1 MQQKACSFEKLR
13 LQGRIFPTTKK
24 GMRPV
29 RSFSGSVSYEL
40 LRPIAQGGMGCVYE
54 GIQEGSDEFRKR
66 VAIKIIRQEYSKLPL
81 FRKNFIGE
89 AQLVADL
96 IHANIVQTYHLG
108 YAHNQYFMVME
119 YVNGMN
125 LEQFMLQHR
134 ALGETIPWDLAAF
147 ITSRISRALAFA
159 HVHRGA
165 DGKPLGIVHRDVSPK
180 NIMVGYSG
188 DVKLTDFG
196 IAKAF
201 NLMYS
206 KEGEIIAGRSDYLS
220 PEQAR
225 LEVTDPRADLFSCGV
240 VLSEMLLGYN
250 PFLGDTPEQS
260 RENICSMP
268 LPDFRT
274 AIPKTAHALIPIL
287 ERCLERPREERYQ
300 RATELMTELER
311 FLYAKG
317 YGPTN
322 EKFALYLKNLYKD
335 GQAYEDDLT
344 ERPVSIALNPSED
357 EEA

>member
-1 MQQKACSFEKLR
+1 
-13 LQGRIFPTTKK
+13 
-24 GMRPV
+24 MRPV
-29 RSFSGSVSYEL
+29 SKFADKVPYQL

-54 GIQEGSDEFRKR
+54 ALQEGSDGFRKR
-66 VAIKIIRQEYSKLPL
+66 VAIKIIRQEYSQLPL

-108 YAHNQYFMVME
+108 YAHGQYYMVME
-119 YVNGMN
+119 YVRGVN

-134 ALGETIPWDLAAF
+134 ALGESVPWDLAAF
-147 ITSRISRALAFA
+147 VISRLSRALACA
-159 HVHRGA
+159 HEHRDA
-165 DGKPLGIVHRDVSPK
+165 DGKLLGIVHRDVSPK
-180 NIMVGYSG
+180 NIMLADSG

-240 VLSEMLLGYN
+240 VLAEMLTGYY
-250 PFLGDTPEQS
+250 PFLGATPEES

-268 LPDFRT
+268 LAEFDDL
-274 AIPKTAHALIPIL
+274 IPKESKKLRDIL
-287 ERCLERPREERYQ
+287 HRCLERDRDKRYQ
-300 RATELMTELER
+300 NAKALMVELEQL
-311 FLYAKG
+311 LYAKG

-322 EKFALYLKNLYKD
+322 EKLALYLKNLYKD
-335 GQAYEDDLT
+335 GQAYADDMSEL
-344 ERPVSIALNPSED
+344 PVSMALNPD
-357 EEA
+357 QDG

>member
-1 MQQKACSFEKLR
+1 
-13 LQGRIFPTTKK
+13 
-24 GMRPV
+24 MRPV
-29 RSFSGSVSYEL
+29 SKFADKVPYQL

-54 GIQEGSDEFRKR
+54 ALQEGSDGFKKR
-66 VAIKIIRQEYSKLPL
+66 VAIKIIRQEYSQLPL

-108 YAHNQYFMVME
+108 YAHKQYYMVME
-119 YVNGMN
+119 YVRGVN

-134 ALGETIPWDLAAF
+134 ALEEAVPWDLAAF
-147 ITSRISRALAFA
+147 VVSRLSRALACA
-159 HVHRGA
+159 HEHA
-165 DGKPLGIVHRDVSPK
+165 DANGKLLGIVHRDVSPK
-180 NIMVGYSG
+180 NIMLAESG

-240 VLSEMLLGYN
+240 VLAEMLTGYN
-250 PFLGDTPEQS
+250 PFLGATPEES
-260 RENICSMP
+260 RNNICSMP
-268 LPDFRT
+268 LEDIDDLLPDESMR
-274 AIPKTAHALIPIL
+274 LRPIL
-287 ERCLERPREERYQ
+287 HKCLQRSRDKRYQ
-300 RATELMTELER
+300 TAKDLMVDLEKL
-311 FLYAKG
+311 LYAKG

-322 EKFALYLKNLYKD
+322 EKLAHYLKGLYKD
-335 GQAYEDDLT
+335 GQAYVDDISEL
-344 ERPVSIALNPSED
+344 PVSMALNPDED
-357 EEA
+357 G

>member
-1 MQQKACSFEKLR
+1 
-13 LQGRIFPTTKK
+13 
-24 GMRPV
+24 MRT
-29 RSFSGSVSYEL
+29 FSGDIAYEL

-54 GIQEGSDEFRKR
+54 GIQEGSGGFRKR

-108 YAHNQYFMVME
+108 YANNQYYMVME
-119 YVNGMN
+119 YVNGVN

-134 ALGETIPWDLAAF
+134 ALGESIPWDLAAF
-147 ITSRISRALAFA
+147 ITSRLSRALAFA
-159 HVHRGA
+159 HVQQGA

-180 NIMVGYSG
+180 NIMLAYSG

-240 VLSEMLLGYN
+240 VLSEMLLGFN
-250 PFLGDTPEQS
+250 AFLGDTPQQS
-260 RENICSMP
+260 RDHICSMP
-268 LPDFRT
+268 LPDYKGVL
-274 AIPKTAHALIPIL
+274 PKNARELVPIL

-300 RATELMTELER
+300 TAGELMTDLER

-322 EKFALYLKNLYKD
+322 EKFAKYLNNLYSD
-335 GQAYEDDLT
+335 GQAYEDDIS
-344 ERPVSIALNPSED
+344 ERPVSIALNPAAGD
-357 EEA
+357 KD

>member
-1 MQQKACSFEKLR
+1 
-13 LQGRIFPTTKK
+13 
-24 GMRPV
+24 MRPV
-29 RSFSGSVSYEL
+29 RTFEGNIAYEL

-54 GIQEGSDEFRKR
+54 GLQEGPDGFRKK

-89 AQLVADL
+89 ARLVADL

-108 YAHNQYFMVME
+108 FAHSQYYMVME
-119 YVNGMN
+119 YVHGVN

-134 ALGETIPWDLAAF
+134 ALGVSIPWDLAAF
-147 ITSRISRALAFA
+147 VISRLSRALAYA
-159 HVHRGA
+159 HARTGD
-165 DGKPLGIVHRDVSPK
+165 DGKPLGIVHRDVSPR
-180 NIMVGYSG
+180 NIMLSYSG

-225 LEVTDPRADLFSCGV
+225 MEVTDKRADLFSCGV
-240 VLSEMLLGYN
+240 VLAEMLLEHN
-250 PFLGDTPEQS
+250 PFLGSTPEAS
-260 RENICSMP
+260 RDNICAMP
-268 LPDFRT
+268 LPDFK
-274 AIPKTAHALIPIL
+274 ADLPKEAHGLVPVML
-287 ERCLERPREERYQ
+287 RCLERDRRKRYPS
-300 RATELMTELER
+300 AEALMFDLER
-311 FLYAKG
+311 FLYGKG

-322 EKFALYLKNLYKD
+322 EKLAQYLSELYKD

-344 ERPVSIALNPSED
+344 DMPVSIALNPD
-357 EEA
+357 KR

>member
-1 MQQKACSFEKLR
+1 
-13 LQGRIFPTTKK
+13 
-24 GMRPV
+24 MRPV
-29 RSFSGSVSYEL
+29 RTFEGNVSYEL

-54 GIQEGSDEFRKR
+54 GLQDGTEGFRKK

-89 AQLVADL
+89 ARLVADL

-108 YAHNQYFMVME
+108 FAHSQYYMVME
-119 YVNGMN
+119 YVHGVN
-125 LEQFMLQHR
+125 LEQFILQHR
-134 ALGETIPWDLAAF
+134 ALGESIPWDLAAF
-147 ITSRISRALAFA
+147 VVSRLSRALAYA
-159 HVHRGA
+159 HNYQGA

-180 NIMVGYSG
+180 NIMLSYSG

-225 LEVTDPRADLFSCGV
+225 REVTDERADLFSCGV
-240 VLSEMLLGYN
+240 VLAEMLLDHN
-250 PFLGDTPEQS
+250 PFLGNTPEES
-260 RENICSMP
+260 RDNICTMT
-268 LPDFRT
+268 LPDFKDD
-274 AIPKTAHALIPIL
+274 IPAKARSLVPVLT
-287 ERCLERPREERYQ
+287 RCLERKRSKRYQ
-300 RATELMTELER
+300 TAEALMMDLER
-311 FLYAKG
+311 FLYEGG

-322 EKFALYLKNLYKD
+322 EKLALYLKELYKD

-344 ERPVSIALNPSED
+344 DLPVSIALNPD
-357 EEA
+357 QP